1 MNKLLKIVLSKEA
14 YRELKKLLEA
24 NSKDYSCI
32 RLSYYKGCC
41 KSSNV
46 EIYLDDFEYKEKY
59 ISQNIDDII
68 FIYDEELIRNIKSIE
83 LKYENSSFMI
93 KTTHVNPVSRDCSSC
108 RSGCDSKGNCSS
120 CSGCRH

>member
-1 MNKLLKIVLSKEA
+1 MNKLLEIVLSKES
-14 YRELKKLLEA
+14 YSKLKNLLDA
-24 NSKDYSCI
+24 NSQDYSCI

-46 EIYLDDFEYKEKY
+46 EIYLDDFKDKEKY
-59 ISQNIDDII
+59 ISQDIDDIT
-68 FIYDEELIRNIKSIE
+68 FIYEEELINNIKSIE

-93 KTTHVNPVSRDCSSC
+93 KATPVDPVSRDCSTCS
-108 RSGCDSKGNCSS
+108 SGCGAKGNCGS

>member
-1 MNKLLKIVLSKEA
+1 MNKILEIVLSKEA
-14 YRELKKLLEA
+14 HRELKSLLDA

-46 EIYLDDFEYKEKY
+46 EIYLDDFKDKEEY

-68 FIYDEELIRNIKSIE
+68 FIYDEELIRSIKSIE

-93 KTTHVNPVSRDCSSC
+93 KATPLNPVSRDCSTCS
-108 RSGCDSKGNCSS
+108 SGCGSKGNCGS
-120 CSGCRH
+120 CSGCKH